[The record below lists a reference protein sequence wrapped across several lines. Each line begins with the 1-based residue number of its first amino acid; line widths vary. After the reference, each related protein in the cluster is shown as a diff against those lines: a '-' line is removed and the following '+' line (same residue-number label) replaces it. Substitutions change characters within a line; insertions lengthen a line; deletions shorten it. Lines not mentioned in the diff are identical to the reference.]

1 MTYSNFLN
9 LISTIWTC
17 KATWQIFWHVSII
30 NRKKIASNTLS
41 HTQGKQIH
49 KTLSKKTGKT
59 PQNSLILYNVPVW
72 IALNLAFTFSVFFFF
87 FRAWT
92 IKSYEFTVQGTK
104 NTVHAL
110 FTVLAILFTYLK
122 IILLLY
128 FQLSVFNFSKNKFN
142 LNGYNI

>member
-1 MTYSNFLN
+1 MTPIIFSKHLTMTYSNFLN

-72 IALNLAFTFSVFFFF
+72 IALNLAFMFSVFFFF
-87 FRAWT
+87 LRMNNKITWIYCAGDKKHCSCIVHGSRST
-92 IKSYEFTVQGTK
+92 IHIFKNYFATV
-104 NTVHAL
+104 
-110 FTVLAILFTYLK
+110 FSVLSF
-122 IILLLY
+122 
-128 FQLSVFNFSKNKFN
+128 
-142 LNGYNI
+142 